1 MRLILIG
8 YMFAIACT
16 GCTLKPAVSEADLR
30 SAYATGPGPHPVT
43 TVHRTELDFPAAG
56 KRLQMRLAF
65 PADAGS
71 YPVIVFS
78 HGNGCSQDYYAGFA
92 DHWASWGY
100 VVIQPVHVDSLDL
113 GFTMKGKSFEDM
125 NEIVSGRRADVRFI
139 LDSLP
144 QLEQKVDGL
153 DGKID
158 PDRLI
163 AAGHSMGAGTAMVL
177 AGVEMVSPLD
187 QKRMA
192 SDENRFSALILI
204 SEPSNNRMMPEE
216 PWRLAKVPTFIATGT
231 NDFSTVGASDGQKS
245 ASAWQLPE
253 NADFPDQP
261 HWYLYMQ
268 DADHYFGGVI
278 CKSSAPG
285 PADPDALKI
294 ANGASTAFLE
304 AYIRDDRAARA
315 FLASGE
321 IGVLTSGRAT
331 LENRQ

>member
-1 MRLILIG
+1 MRLIVIG
-8 YMFAIACT
+8 ILLAIACT
-16 GCTLKPAVSEADLR
+16 GCTGQQAVSEADVR
-30 SAYATGPGPHPVT
+30 SAYATGSGPHPVS
-43 TVHRTELDFPAAG
+43 TVNRTELKFPAAG
-56 KRLQMRLAF
+56 KNLQMRLAF
-65 PADAGS
+65 PADTGS

-100 VVIQPVHVDSLDL
+100 VVIQPVHEDSLDL
-113 GFTMKGKSFEDM
+113 GFTMKGKSFEQM

-144 QLEQKVDGL
+144 QLEQQVDGL
-153 DGKID
+153 EGKMD
-158 PDRLI
+158 SKKLI

-187 QKRMA
+187 QSRMA

-204 SEPSNNRMMPEE
+204 SEPSNNRIMPSE
-216 PWRLAKVPTFIATGT
+216 PWRLAEVPTFIATGT
-231 NDFSTVGASDGQKS
+231 NDFSTTGAIDGKKS
-245 ASAWQLPE
+245 ANAWQLP
-253 NADFPDQP
+253 ADAELPAQP
-261 HWYLYMQ
+261 HWYLFMQ
-268 DADHYFGGVI
+268 DSDHYFGGVI

-294 ANGASTAFLE
+294 ANGTSTAFLE
-304 AYIRDDRAARA
+304 AYIRDDRAAQA

-321 IGVLTSGRAT
+321 IGALTSGRAT